1 MATYKL
7 RLHFNPNDLRALISN
22 RYNVVIVKDLGFFYN
37 DRPVAWLSVRPRA
50 ENVVTWE
57 EEYGIYSS
65 LTAPERGARIEIM
78 SFTGLPAS
86 RGKFYEL
93 NSSGRFDPPQDGVPP
108 VPADVYEA
116 RNQYDTPNHLLA
128 LGLYQ
133 KANVDGAPLDRNVA
147 SVVEVPFQVP
157 GRLFASPSVFLIVSR
172 AESGTV
178 VSIFDR
184 RTSVCFGSETEAS
197 LTYNLN
203 SGYFERSGGKS
214 KEGAGGLVV
223 EHLPP
228 EPPK

>member
-1 MATYKL
+1 MTTYKL
-7 RLHFNPNDLRALISN
+7 HLHFSPNDLRTLISN
-22 RYNVVIVKDLGFFYN
+22 GYHVVIVKDLGFFDN
-37 DRPVAWLSVRPRA
+37 RTPVAWLAVRPRA
-50 ENVVTWE
+50 DNVVTWE

-65 LTAPERGARIEIM
+65 LTTPERGARIEIM
-78 SFTGLPAS
+78 SITGLPAS

-93 NSSGRFDPPQDGVPP
+93 NSSGRFGPPQDGVPA
-108 VPADVYEA
+108 VPADVYEVH
-116 RNQYDTPNHLLA
+116 NQYDTPNHLLT

-133 KANVDGAPLDRNVA
+133 RANVDGTPLDRNVA
-147 SVVEVPFQVP
+147 SVVQVPFPVP
-157 GRLFASPSVFLIVSR
+157 ARLVAAPSVFLMVSR

-178 VSIFDR
+178 VSSLDR
-184 RTSVCFGSETEAS
+184 RTSVSFGSETEAS

-203 SGYFERSGGKS
+203 DGYFERSGGRS